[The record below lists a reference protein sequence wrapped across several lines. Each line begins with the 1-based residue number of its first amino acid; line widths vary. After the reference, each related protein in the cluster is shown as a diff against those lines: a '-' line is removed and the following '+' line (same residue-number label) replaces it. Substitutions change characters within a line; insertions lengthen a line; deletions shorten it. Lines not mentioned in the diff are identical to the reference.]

1 MDRKKSVLEFVHNN
15 AKEKTRL
22 KVRRFSGVQLLRTH
36 DDEGS
41 QQSYQ
46 KCFCIE
52 IKPRLKMTWKSPDAH
67 LKTEMTRGWE

>member
-1 MDRKKSVLEFVHNN
+1 MDRKKSVLEFVITP
-15 AKEKTRL
+15 KK
-22 KVRRFSGVQLLRTH
+22 KQDSKYVGSGVQLLRTH
-36 DDEGS
+36 DQGS